1 MAIPGSTSRWSLV
14 GLLAG
19 VATAELVLNRILA
32 RVIHV
37 DLLLPRSLSTRV
49 ADLTGL
55 FLFMLL
61 SVLSLSMLG
70 AALGWVAVRGNEFRA
85 SARAT
90 FPLVGSVFLALGI
103 LGVIFRLP
111 PNLAVHL
118 RISFVFLTLLFAMA
132 ALASR
137 APGRARL
144 GILLVWSGVVLML
157 WPQLLARLPVAV
169 ELTPAGIEG
178 VMLGGL
184 GALVVAGILLTPP
197 DPRGRLGAAILAGL
211 VVALVAVLVRLDWEV
226 ARRLSL
232 YGFGL
237 ELPVTP
243 VGQLLVLAAL
253 GSWLHAVVR
262 LCLHSG
268 TLRLRG
274 VGLLLVGVGGFAL
287 ELPNQLATS
296 ALGFLCLA
304 ASAARVDG
312 VALTREA
319 FEAVVRRAAAAI
331 GAPSVT
337 VTGPVGQEVSQV
349 HAPSGSVP
357 PIGVRFERHA
367 GVLAAFEVR
376 VGESPPRDAQL
387 VVCRRDA
394 TEQAPFAAR
403 RDARVQTEDAVFD
416 RAFVVEDQRSAG
428 AGILDEETRRRMLEL
443 VGGWLGVWPGRGVI
457 YRASHIPDD
466 PDGND
471 GLERL
476 LTLLRE
482 LAVRT

>member
-1 MAIPGSTSRWSLV
+1 MAISGSTSRWSLV

-37 DLLLPRSLSTRV
+37 DLLLPRSLSTRI

-55 FLFMLL
+55 FLFMVL

-70 AALGWVAVRGNEFRA
+70 AALGWVAVRGSEFRA

-90 FPLVGSVFLALGI
+90 FPLVGAVFLALGI
-103 LGVIFRLP
+103 LGVMFRLP

-137 APGRARL
+137 APGRVRV
-144 GILLVWSGVVLML
+144 GVLLVWTGVVLML

-169 ELTPAGIEG
+169 ELTPSGVEG

-184 GALVVAGILLTPP
+184 AAFVIAGLLLAP
-197 DPRGRLGAAILAGL
+197 PRGRIGAMIFAGL
-211 VVALVAVLVRLDWEV
+211 VVAAVAVLVRLDWEV

-253 GSWLHAVVR
+253 GTWLYAVVR
-262 LCLHSG
+262 LCLHG
-268 TLRLRG
+268 GVQRLRG
-274 VGLLLVGVGGFAL
+274 VGLLLVGTGGFAL
-287 ELPNQLATS
+287 ELPYQLATS

-312 VALTREA
+312 IALTREG
-319 FEAVVRRAAAAI
+319 FESIVRRAAAAV
-331 GAPSVT
+331 GAPNVT
-337 VTGPVGQEVSQV
+337 VTGPIGQEVSQV
-349 HAPSGSVP
+349 HAPVGTVP
-357 PIGVRFERHA
+357 PVGVRFERHA
-367 GVLAAFEVR
+367 GVLASFEVR
-376 VGESPPRDAQL
+376 VGESPPRDAAL
-387 VVCRRDA
+387 VVSSRDA
-394 TEQAPFAAR
+394 VNQAPFRPR
-403 RDARVQTEDAVFD
+403 RDMRVQTEDAAFD

-428 AGILDEETRRRMLEL
+428 AGLLDDDTRRRILEL
-443 VGGWLGVWPGRGVI
+443 VDGWLGVWPQRGVV
-457 YRASHIPDD
+457 YRATHIPV
-466 PDGND
+466 GEEA
-471 GLERL
+471 LERL
-476 LTLLRE
+476 LALLQE
-482 LAVRT
+482 LAVRAP